1 MLARDGL
8 CKWLGFVDWWCLV
21 MIGGGGGASLWCCYV
36 TKSWCYRIAD
46 SVVVGWVKGKK
57 ISNYYFFRIK
67 LNFHS
72 NKVKLVQSR
81 KSKETLGQSTKR
93 DHKQQS

>member
-57 ISNYYFFRIK
+57 ISNYYFF
-67 LNFHS
+67 
-72 NKVKLVQSR
+72 
-81 KSKETLGQSTKR
+81 
-93 DHKQQS
+93 